1 MKRWTLALALVSC
14 RGETPAPR
22 YVHDAEYRLEALRAS
37 VTDATAYGRL
47 RLAHYTKWNELPEDD
62 GGLAIPAKLDN
73 ASLIALG
80 KQAFEKYVSQP
91 PFTCATCHSY
101 KGVAGAPN
109 IELDVGA
116 MLIEKHPRAPE
127 SAKAIAYSWGPGRV
141 DVTTQT
147 GTEPARI
154 PDLRPVRFL
163 RYLQYSGAVKQND
176 ITSLALRIETLVITS
191 SNYSK
196 RPARPIAFG
205 LAMYVWSLADSL
217 PMTEP
222 PPPFVRACGGCHEG
236 PGLSGGLI
244 DADEVGTDPTLARS
258 ADRGTGFYRVPSLRG
273 VGSRGPLMH
282 DGSIHGFD
290 ALLDEHG
297 PALATSDRSAIIA
310 YLTGL

>member
-1 MKRWTLALALVSC
+1 MRRFALCLALVSC
-14 RGETPAPR
+14 HGETTPR
-22 YVHDAEYRLEALRAS
+22 YVRDAGYRMEALRAS
-37 VTDATAYGRL
+37 VTDETEYGRL
-47 RLAHYTKWNELPEDD
+47 RLAQYAEWEQLPEDD
-62 GGLAIPAKLDN
+62 GGLAIPATLDRS
-73 ASLIALG
+73 SLVALG
-80 KQAFEKYVSQP
+80 KQAFERYVSQP

-101 KGVAGAPN
+101 RGVAGAPN

-116 MLIEKHPRAPE
+116 MLIEKFPHAPA
-127 SAKAIAYSWGPGRV
+127 SARAIAYSWGPGRV

-163 RYLQYSGAVKQND
+163 RYLQWSGAVKQND
-176 ITSLALRIETLVITS
+176 IHSLALRIETLVITS

-196 RPARPIAFG
+196 RMPHAMALG

-222 PPPFVRACGGCHEG
+222 PSSFVRACGDCHEG

-244 DADEVGTDPTLARS
+244 DVDEVGTDPTLARS

-282 DGSIHGFD
+282 DGSIRGLD
-290 ALLDEHG
+290 ALLDSHG
-297 PALATSDRSAIIA
+297 PALSGSERTEILA
-310 YLTGL
+310 YLSRL